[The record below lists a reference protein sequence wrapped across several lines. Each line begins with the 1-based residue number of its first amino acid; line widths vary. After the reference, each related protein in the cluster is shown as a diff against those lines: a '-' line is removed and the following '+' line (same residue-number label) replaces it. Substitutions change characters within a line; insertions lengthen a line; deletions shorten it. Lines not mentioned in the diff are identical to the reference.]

1 MRHST
6 NDALITVHWLRV
18 PEPIEYKIALL
29 TFRVLQGSALRHG
42 VRKVVLLSLNPFP
55 SVSIPTLRSIGPLNT
70 AMASGGAL

>member
-42 VRKVVLLSLNPFP
+42 VRKVVLRSLNPFP
-55 SVSIPTLRSIGPLNT
+55 SVSIPTLRSIGPGT